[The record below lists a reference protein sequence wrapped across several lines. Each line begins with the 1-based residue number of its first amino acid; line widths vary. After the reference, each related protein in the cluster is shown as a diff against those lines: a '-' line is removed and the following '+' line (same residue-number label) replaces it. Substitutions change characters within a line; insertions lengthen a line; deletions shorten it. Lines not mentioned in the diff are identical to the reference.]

1 MKYLK
6 RLSEAHTTLAPN
18 WNGFCRKYFE
28 KRYGEKTDYRIDFN
42 TENLSEIQKEC
53 TGIIEEL
60 SAQKWTND
68 EAKEEMI
75 LAAEGICVLAQLG
88 AKLFDVVADN
98 IVNPKEWIRKY
109 KEKWLSKNKE
119 SEISKIEEMI
129 LYIDAI

>member
-1 MKYLK
+1 VVFQVTVG
-6 RLSEAHTTLAPN
+6 S
-18 WNGFCRKYFE
+18 GI
-28 KRYGEKTDYRIDFN
+28 TD
-42 TENLSEIQKEC
+42 TVGEC

-68 EAKEEMI
+68 ETKEEMI

-88 AKLFDVVADN
+88 AKLFDVAADN